1 MKNRKMLLYKKIMVT
16 VLSSGMLLLPNWSYA
31 LPQGGVVVG
40 GSGTIGT
47 PSGGELNITGNGGH
61 MAIDWNSSNIGKGET
76 VNFQQLQAVLNY
88 VTGSQR
94 SEIFGNLNGNGAHV
108 FLLNPNGILFGE
120 SAQVNVGSLTAS
132 TRSLSEQARRGFNG
146 TLGKLDSEGISKI
159 QADIVNL
166 GTIAANTINFEGNNI
181 SIIKADT
188 LQIQGGDLSKVS
200 LKAKNN
206 INIGYE
212 VTDKTNVNTI
222 SQKASALGLRGRTL
236 DGTAKAVND
245 CLLISTVDE
254 LQAIQN
260 NLNGNYML
268 KGDIDASATKGWNS
282 GAGFKPIGGDGSG
295 FAGVFDG
302 MGHAIN
308 DLYINRASDDYVGLF
323 GVVGQDGILKN
334 FTLTGA
340 VTGRHETGAITGMN
354 KGSISHVINEAK
366 VVGQS
371 TVGGIVGYNA
381 GRLEV
386 VTNKGFVN
394 GSQRTGGISGYNAAT
409 GIISEAVNN
418 ADVTGLA
425 KEPPYIGGICGYNEG
440 GRVEKIKNY
449 GTVTG
454 ALDIGGIVG
463 HNYGGVIDTAENY
476 GKVVGLNTPELN
488 NKQQVGGIAGMNRG
502 NGIINN
508 AYNEGAVEGY
518 VLVGGIVGT
527 NFISGTVSN
536 VVNKGSVSA
545 EKQVG
550 GIAGKND
557 DIIINAKND
566 AAVAGEDYIGG
577 IVGYNEAYT
586 TGRLE
591 NVNNSFNGI
600 VTGNGKYIGGI
611 TGRNDTKGTIIN
623 SSNQGNINAVNASY
637 VSGIVGYN
645 YGIII
650 NTANEANI
658 SGGVEKIGGIAGYNN
673 AGTIKNCYNTGSLAG
688 SSQCIGG
695 IVGYNKVGTI
705 ENCYN
710 TGNIDCKD
718 YTGGIAGYNNA
729 GELINNYN
737 TGNIAGDS
745 KYTGGI
751 TGYNNAGKIINNYN
765 TGSIAGVSQY
775 IGGISGL
782 SIKGSIE
789 NCYNTGTISGN
800 HYLGGITGKNDT
812 DNTIKN
818 SYNIG
823 EILSKNTSQYVGGIC
838 GYSNGA
844 VINVYSVS
852 KITGKSNYGPL
863 IGKTGQY
870 STVNNA
876 YYYDFTVACYK
887 KHDDNAEYT
896 TLEAFNKAF
905 AEGLGEDD
913 KKAWKTG
920 QKQTAPYLQSFLET
934 ISGDVGNVEATAGSD
949 CKAVLLARL
958 QALGITV
965 DPDKILGLENLAAGE
980 YDLSELLYSTQDG
993 YDLQLT
999 GKLVLKA
1006 EPRPEPPKPG
1016 PVPDM
1021 GDKYAAALISIQKKV
1036 PYMWEETVPD
1046 DRRLHIDEQR
1056 RIRLDSNSVKIE
1068 PAIFDE
1074 INLQEAEI
1082 LKE

>member
-16 VLSSGMLLLPNWSYA
+16 VLSSSMLLLPNWSYA
-31 LPQGGVVVG
+31 LPQGGQIVG

-61 MAIDWNSSNIGKGET
+61 MAIDWNSFNIGKGET
-76 VNFQQLQAVLNY
+76 VNFQQLKAVLNY

-120 SAQVNVGSLTAS
+120 SAQINVGSLTAS

-146 TLGKLDSEGISKI
+146 KLGAWENGDIAKI

-166 GTIAANTINFEGNNI
+166 GTIAANTISFEGNNI

-212 VTDKTNVNTI
+212 GTDKTNTNAI
-222 SQKASALGLRGRTL
+222 SQKASVLGLQGSTL
-236 DGTAKAVND
+236 DGTVKAVND
-245 CLLISTVDE
+245 CLLISTVGE
-254 LQAIQN
+254 LQNIQN

-268 KGDIDASATKGWNS
+268 KGDIDASTTKSWNS
-282 GAGFKPIGGDGSG
+282 SAGFKPIGDAKNS

-302 MGHAIN
+302 MGYAIN
-308 DLYINRASDDYVGLF
+308 DLYINRASDDYIGLF
-323 GVVGQDGILKN
+323 GVVGRDGVLKN

-340 VTGRHETGAITGMN
+340 ITGHRETGAITGRN
-354 KGSISHVINEAK
+354 EGSISHVNNEAK
-366 VVGQS
+366 VFGQS

-381 GRLEV
+381 GQLEV
-386 VTNKGFVN
+386 VNNKGIIN
-394 GSQRTGGISGYNAAT
+394 GSERTGGISGHNAET

-476 GKVVGLNTPELN
+476 GKVVGINTTELN

-502 NGIINN
+502 NGTINN
-508 AYNEGAVEGY
+508 ACNEGAVEGY
-518 VLVGGIVGT
+518 ELVGGIVGT
-527 NFISGTVSN
+527 NFINGTVSN
-536 VVNKGSVSA
+536 VINKGSVSA
-545 EKQVG
+545 ENQAG

-566 AAVAGEDYIGG
+566 AAVTGKNYIGG
-577 IVGYNEAYT
+577 IVGYNEAST

-600 VTGNGKYIGGI
+600 VTSNGNYIGGI
-611 TGRNDTKGTIIN
+611 TGRNNIKGTIIN
-623 SSNQGNINAVNASY
+623 SSNQGNINAVSASY
-637 VSGIVGYN
+637 VSGIAGYN
-645 YGIII
+645 YGTII

-658 SGGVEKIGGIAGYNN
+658 SGGVEKIGGIVGYNN
-673 AGTIKNCYNTGSLAG
+673 A
-688 SSQCIGG
+688 
-695 IVGYNKVGTI
+695 GTI

-710 TGNIDCKD
+710 TGNITCKN
-718 YTGGIAGYNNA
+718 YAGGIAGYN
-729 GELINNYN
+729 Y
-737 TGNIAGDS
+737 
-745 KYTGGI
+745 
-751 TGYNNAGKIINNYN
+751 AGKLINNYN
-765 TGSIAGVSQY
+765 TGSIAGISQF

-782 SIKGSIE
+782 SIKGNIE

-800 HYLGGITGKNDT
+800 HYLGGITGKNDAN
-812 DNTIKN
+812 NTIKN

-844 VINVYSVS
+844 IINVYSVS

-863 IGKTGQY
+863 IGMTGKS

-876 YYYDFTVACYK
+876 YYYDFTATCYK
-887 KHDDNAEYT
+887 KHDDSAEYT
-896 TLEAFNKAF
+896 TLEAFNRAF
-905 AEGLGEDD
+905 AEGLGHDD
-913 KKAWKTG
+913 KNAWQTG

-934 ISGDVGNVEATAGSD
+934 ISGSVGNVEAAAGSD
-949 CKAVLLARL
+949 YKAALLIRL
-958 QALGITV
+958 QELGIIV
-965 DPDKILGLENLAAGE
+965 EPDKILGLENLAAGE

-999 GKLVLKA
+999 GKLVLKV
-1006 EPRPEPPKPG
+1006 EPPKPG

-1021 GDKYAAALISIQKKV
+1021 GDMYAAALICIQKKV
-1036 PYMWEETVPD
+1036 PYMWEENVPD

-1074 INLQEAEI
+1074 INLQKAEI

>member
-61 MAIDWNSSNIGKGET
+61 MAIDWNSFNIGKGET
-76 VNFQQLQAVLNY
+76 VNFQQLQTVLNY

-132 TRSLSEQARRGFNG
+132 TRSLSEQARCGFNG
-146 TLGKLDSEGISKI
+146 TLGNLDSEGIAKI
-159 QADIVNL
+159 EADIVNL
-166 GTIAANTINFEGNNI
+166 GTIAANAINFEGNNI

-212 VTDKTNVNTI
+212 GTDKTNANA
-222 SQKASALGLRGRTL
+222 SGQKAGALGLQGSTL

-245 CLLISTVDE
+245 CLLISTVEE

-260 NLNGNYML
+260 NLNDNYML
-268 KGDIDASATKGWNS
+268 KGNINASATKGWNS

-295 FAGVFDG
+295 FTGVFDG
-302 MGHAIN
+302 MGYAIN

-566 AAVAGEDYIGG
+566 AAVTGEDYIGG
-577 IVGYNEAYT
+577 IVGYNEADT

-600 VTGNGKYIGGI
+600 VTGHGKQIGGI
-611 TGRNDTKGTIIN
+611 TGRNESKGTIIN

-637 VSGIVGYN
+637 VSGIAGYN
-645 YGIII
+645 YGTII

-658 SGGVEKIGGIAGYNN
+658 NGGVEKIGGIVGYNN
-673 AGTIKNCYNTGSLAG
+673 A
-688 SSQCIGG
+688 
-695 IVGYNKVGTI
+695 GTI

-710 TGNIDCKD
+710 TGNITCTN
-718 YTGGIAGYNNA
+718 YAGGIAGYN
-729 GELINNYN
+729 Y
-737 TGNIAGDS
+737 
-745 KYTGGI
+745 
-751 TGYNNAGKIINNYN
+751 AGKLINNYN

-800 HYLGGITGKNDT
+800 HYLGGITGKNDA
-812 DNTIKN
+812 DNTIEN

-852 KITGKSNYGPL
+852 KITGKSKYGPL
-863 IGKTGQY
+863 MGLTGQS

-887 KHDDNAEYT
+887 KYDDNAEYT

-913 KKAWKTG
+913 KNAWQTG

-949 CKAVLLARL
+949 CKAALLARL

-965 DPDKILGLENLAAGE
+965 DPDKILGLENLATGE

-1016 PVPDM
+1016 PIPDM

-1036 PYMWEETVPD
+1036 PYMWEENVPD

-1068 PAIFDE
+1068 TTIFDE
-1074 INLQEAEI
+1074 INLQEAEL

>member
-31 LPQGGVVVG
+31 LPQGGQIVG

-61 MAIDWNSSNIGKGET
+61 MAIDWNSFNIGKGET
-76 VNFQQLQAVLNY
+76 VNFQQLKAVLNY
-88 VTGSQR
+88 VTDSQR

-132 TRSLSEQARRGFNG
+132 TRNLSEQARRGFNG
-146 TLGKLDSEGISKI
+146 KLGALENGDIAKI

-166 GTIAANTINFEGNNI
+166 GTIAANAINFEGNNI

-212 VTDKTNVNTI
+212 LTDKTNANAI
-222 SQKASALGLRGRTL
+222 SQKASALGLQGSTL

-268 KGDIDASATKGWNS
+268 KGDVDASATKGWNS
-282 GAGFKPIGGDGSG
+282 GAGFKPIGDDNNG
-295 FAGVFDG
+295 FTGVFDG

-323 GVVGQDGILKN
+323 GVVGQDGVLKN

-340 VTGRHETGAITGMN
+340 ITGRDKTGAITGMN
-354 KGSISHVINEAK
+354 KGSISHVNNEAK

-386 VTNKGFVN
+386 VNNKGIIN
-394 GSQRTGGISGYNAAT
+394 GSQRTGGISGYNAAN

-425 KEPPYIGGICGYNEG
+425 KEPPYIGGVCGYNEG

-488 NKQQVGGIAGMNRG
+488 SKQQVGGIAGMNRG
-502 NGIINN
+502 NGMINN

-527 NFISGTVSN
+527 NFISGTISN
-536 VVNKGSVSA
+536 VINKGSVSA

-566 AAVAGEDYIGG
+566 AAVTGEDYIGG
-577 IVGYNEAYT
+577 IVGYNEAST

-600 VTGNGKYIGGI
+600 LTSNGKYIGGI
-611 TGRNDTKGTIIN
+611 TGRNNIKGTIIN

-637 VSGIVGYN
+637 VSGIAGYN
-645 YGIII
+645 YGTII

-673 AGTIKNCYNTGSLAG
+673 E
-688 SSQCIGG
+688 
-695 IVGYNKVGTI
+695 GTI

-710 TGNIDCKD
+710 TGNITCTN
-718 YTGGIAGYNNA
+718 YAGGIAGYN
-729 GELINNYN
+729 Y
-737 TGNIAGDS
+737 
-745 KYTGGI
+745 
-751 TGYNNAGKIINNYN
+751 AGKLINNYN

-838 GYSNGA
+838 GYSNGS

-896 TLEAFNKAF
+896 TLEAFDKAF
-905 AEGLGEDD
+905 ADGLSDDD
-913 KKAWKTG
+913 KNAWQTG
-920 QKQTAPYLQSFLET
+920 QKQTAPYLQSFLKK
-934 ISGDVGNVEATAGSD
+934 IGGDVGNVEITVGSD
-949 CKAVLLARL
+949 YKAALLDRL

-1006 EPRPEPPKPG
+1006 EPQPQ
-1016 PVPDM
+1016 PVPGTDS
-1021 GDKYAAALISIQKKV
+1021 KYTAALTSIQKKATNN
-1036 PYMWEETVPD
+1036 WEQNVPD
-1046 DRRLHIDEQR
+1046 ERRL
-1056 RIRLDSNSVKIE
+1056 RIEENRTISLEKNTVKIE
-1068 PAIFDE
+1068 EVLWDE
-1074 INLQEAEI
+1074 VNLQEEES
-1082 LKE
+1082 LNE

>member
-1 MKNRKMLLYKKIMVT
+1 M
-16 VLSSGMLLLPNWSYA
+16 
-31 LPQGGVVVG
+31 
-40 GSGTIGT
+40 
-47 PSGGELNITGNGGH
+47 ENGDI
-61 MAIDWNSSNIGKGET
+61 A
-76 VNFQQLQAVLNY
+76 
-88 VTGSQR
+88 
-94 SEIFGNLNGNGAHV
+94 
-108 FLLNPNGILFGE
+108 
-120 SAQVNVGSLTAS
+120 
-132 TRSLSEQARRGFNG
+132 
-146 TLGKLDSEGISKI
+146 KI

-166 GTIAANTINFEGNNI
+166 GTIAANAINFEGNNI

-212 VTDKTNVNTI
+212 GTDKTNTNAI
-222 SQKASALGLRGRTL
+222 SQKASALGLEGSTL

-260 NLNGNYML
+260 NLNCNYML

-282 GAGFKPIGGDGSG
+282 GAGFKPIGDSKNS

-334 FTLTGA
+334 FTLTGV

-566 AAVAGEDYIGG
+566 AAVTGEDYIGG

-600 VTGNGKYIGGI
+600 VTSNGKYIGWI

-645 YGIII
+645 YGTII

-718 YTGGIAGYNNA
+718 YTGGIAGYNKA
-729 GELINNYN
+729 GIL
-737 TGNIAGDS
+737 
-745 KYTGGI
+745 
-751 TGYNNAGKIINNYN
+751 INNYN
-765 TGSIAGVSQY
+765 TGSIVGGYQY
-775 IGGISGL
+775 AGGIAGYNNGGE
-782 SIKGSIE
+782 II
-789 NCYNTGTISGN
+789 NNYNTGTISGN
-800 HYLGGITGKNDT
+800 HYLGGITGRNDA
-812 DNTIKN
+812 DSTIKN

-844 VINVYSVS
+844 IINVYSVS
-852 KITGKSNYGPL
+852 KITGKSKYGPL
-863 IGKTGQY
+863 IGMTGTS

-887 KHDDNAEYT
+887 KHGDNAEYT
-896 TLEAFNKAF
+896 TLEAFNRAF
-905 AEGLGEDD
+905 AEGLGADD

-920 QKQTAPYLQSFLET
+920 QKQTVPYLQSFLET

-949 CKAVLLARL
+949 CKAALLARL

-1016 PVPDM
+1016 PVSDM

-1036 PYMWEETVPD
+1036 PYMWEENVPD